1 MSSGPALSLVFVATE
16 EDATVRSTLASL
28 SAQTIRHSIELLIV
42 AQDPTRVGIDE
53 GTAREFHSTRV
64 VACGSE
70 ALLGRA
76 LAIGVRQ
83 ATAPIVAL
91 IEDHCAPEPA
101 WAETLLARHAEGH
114 AVVGSEIRNANP
126 GSSLSWANFVLTH
139 ADWACP
145 ARAGIVDVVAGDNCS
160 YRRDVL
166 LAIGPELD
174 ELLGSGSVLQ
184 RQLRAAGETVFLEPK
199 AKLVHIT
206 PSRLDSFVGSFFYSG
221 RLYAALASR
230 RWTLRSRWIMAA
242 AAPLIMSRWVW
253 DRVRRVRHV
262 APGTHTRRIQLLML
276 LAVPVSSIGAMLG
289 YLLGPGRSAT
299 YTSDIYFHRNRHLAR
314 PDRDTFAVTRAGQE

>member
-1 MSSGPALSLVFVATE
+1 MSSPALSLIFVATE
-16 EDATVRSTLASL
+16 EDATVRSTMASL
-28 SAQTIRHSIELLIV
+28 SAQTIRHRIELLIV
-42 AQDPTRVGIDE
+42 AQDPARIGVDESTTRG
-53 GTAREFHSTRV
+53 FHSIRIVT
-64 VACGSE
+64 CGTE
-70 ALLGRA
+70 ALLGHA
-76 LAIGVRQ
+76 LALGVRQ

-101 WAETLLARHAEGH
+101 WAQTLLARHGEGH

-139 ADWACP
+139 ADWAWP
-145 ARAGIVDVVAGDNCS
+145 ARAGLVDVVAGDNCS

-166 LAIGPELD
+166 MAIGPELD
-174 ELLGSGSVLQ
+174 TLLGSGSVLQ
-184 RQLRAAGETVFLEPK
+184 RQLRAAGETVFLEPD

-230 RWTLRSRWIMAA
+230 HWTLRSRWLMAA

-253 DRVRRVRHV
+253 ARLRRVRHV
-262 APGTHTRRIQLLML
+262 AAGAHTRRIQLIML
-276 LAVPVSSIGAMLG
+276 LAVPVSSMGAMLG
-289 YLLGPGRSAT
+289 YLLGPGRSAR
-299 YTSDIYFHRNRHLAR
+299 YTSDIYFHRNRHLGR
-314 PDRDTFAVTRAGQE
+314 LDRDAFAAARAGQA